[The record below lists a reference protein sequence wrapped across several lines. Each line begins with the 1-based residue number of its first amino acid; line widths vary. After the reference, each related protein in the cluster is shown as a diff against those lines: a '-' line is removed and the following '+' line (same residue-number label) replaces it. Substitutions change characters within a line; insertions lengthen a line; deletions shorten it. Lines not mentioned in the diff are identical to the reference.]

1 MDKQVEKVM
10 DACILAGK
18 VLMENGA
25 EMHRVEDTMNR
36 ILAVE
41 QGSNHAVSFV
51 MPTGIFIT
59 SAHGSTTKMKRI
71 TKRRQ
76 NMDRIGEINRLSRE
90 FAAGKY
96 TVDELYDE
104 IVKVENEEPDFPLW
118 LKYISAGAVSAAM
131 SVIFRGPLEDIFI
144 AFVIGG
150 IGYMLYGLLNRTLGT
165 RFLQELIV
173 SFLMATIS
181 NALFALGLVGN
192 QETLI
197 IGCIIILVPGIQ
209 IMNSIRDF
217 LSGNT
222 ISGSIFLIEAIFVA
236 CMIGAGVMT
245 GVRFA

>member
-96 TVDELYDE
+96 TDAL
-104 IVKVENEEPDFPLW
+104 
-118 LKYISAGAVSAAM
+118 
-131 SVIFRGPLEDIFI
+131 
-144 AFVIGG
+144 
-150 IGYMLYGLLNRTLGT
+150 
-165 RFLQELIV
+165 
-173 SFLMATIS
+173 SFLEL
-181 NALFALGLVGN
+181 ALNVDPEKHYILFEYLPQLQGN
-192 QETLI
+192 QI
-197 IGCIIILVPGIQ
+197 IVDIIKKYSEG
-209 IMNSIRDF
+209 R
-217 LSGNT
+217 
-222 ISGSIFLIEAIFVA
+222 
-236 CMIGAGVMT
+236 
-245 GVRFA
+245 